1 MIHGLEL
8 FLRIN
13 IITDEHIPESYERIN
28 IQIYSGKIVMYQ
40 SV

>member
-13 IITDEHIPESYERIN
+13 IITDEHITESYERIN
-28 IQIYSGKIVMYQ
+28 IQMIIGKIVMCQ